1 MPWTWGWE
9 RRSWSTV
16 KGQEAPSKE
25 HLLNA
30 FPYAP
35 APKFHGGGDLVA

>member
-16 KGQEAPSKE
+16 KGQAAPFKGC
-25 HLLNA
+25 LLNA

-35 APKFHGGGDLVA
+35 ALKLHGGGDSVA